1 MVTIKDVAKM
11 AGVSIATVSRTLAE
25 PDKVSEKTRGKVM
38 KAVESSG
45 YVANTLA
52 RNFRRRRSNMVVVL
66 VPDIANPFFTNIIQG
81 IESVASR
88 HQYRILLG
96 DTQGDIGRE
105 QAYADLVSQRQADG
119 VICLGRNIP
128 FRYRKGRKTLD
139 PNWPPF
145 AMACEYHGEIPV
157 PTVCIDNVSAAKDA
171 VRHLIDL
178 GHQHIAYINGPGE
191 SPLCEDRLQ
200 GFQQALRAAGLAVA
214 PEWIKAGDF
223 TLASGYRCTTELL
236 AGSHRPTALFCAND
250 EMAIGAMQACRD
262 AGLSLP
268 EDMSVVGFDDI
279 AFAAYSHP
287 RLTTVHQPRNH
298 IGEQVMTMMLAMLA
312 GNTPAE
318 PRIVLPHELVLRD
331 STTGPK
337 ALAPSVGER
346 MTGGAK

>member
-1 MVTIKDVAKM
+1 M

-25 PDKVSEKTRGKVM
+25 PDKVSEKTRKKVM
-38 KAVESSG
+38 EAVETSG

-66 VPDIANPFFTNIIQG
+66 VPDIANPFFSNIIQG
-81 IESVASR
+81 IERVASR

-96 DTQGDIGRE
+96 DTQGEQERE

-139 PNWPPF
+139 PDWPPF

-157 PTVCIDNVSAAKDA
+157 PTVCIDNVAAARDA
-171 VRHLIDL
+171 VNHLLEL
-178 GHQHIAYINGPGE
+178 GHQRIAYVNGPSE

-200 GFQQALRAAGLAVA
+200 GYEQALREAGLTVEPAL
-214 PEWIKAGDF
+214 IKQGDF
-223 TLASGYRCTTELL
+223 TLASGYDCTAALL
-236 AGSHRPTALFCAND
+236 ASANPPTALFCAND
-250 EMAIGAMQACRD
+250 EMAIGAMQACHA

-268 EDMSVVGFDDI
+268 GDMSVVGFDDI
-279 AFAAYSHP
+279 GFAAYTHP
-287 RLTTVHQPRNH
+287 RLTTVHQPRNR

-312 GNTPAE
+312 GNTPADS
-318 PRIVLPHELVLRD
+318 RIVLPHELVVRE
-331 STTGPK
+331 SSAARG
-337 ALAPSVGER
+337 
-346 MTGGAK
+346 

>member
-1 MVTIKDVAKM
+1 M

-25 PDKVSEKTRGKVM
+25 PDKVSEKTRKKVM
-38 KAVESSG
+38 EAVETSG

-66 VPDIANPFFTNIIQG
+66 VPDIANPFFSNIIQG
-81 IESVASR
+81 IERVASR

-96 DTQGDIGRE
+96 DTQGEQERE

-139 PNWPPF
+139 PDWPPF

-157 PTVCIDNVSAAKDA
+157 STVCIDNVAAARDA
-171 VRHLIDL
+171 VNHLLEL
-178 GHQHIAYINGPGE
+178 GHQRIAYVNGPSE

-200 GFQQALRAAGLAVA
+200 GYEQALKEAGLTVEPAL
-214 PEWIKAGDF
+214 IKQGDF
-223 TLASGYRCTTELL
+223 TLASGYDCTAALL
-236 AGSHRPTALFCAND
+236 AAANPPTALFCAND
-250 EMAIGAMQACRD
+250 EMAIGAMQACHA

-268 EDMSVVGFDDI
+268 GDMSVVGFDDI
-279 AFAAYSHP
+279 GFAAYTHP
-287 RLTTVHQPRNH
+287 RLTTVHQPRNR

-312 GNTPAE
+312 GNTPADS
-318 PRIVLPHELVLRD
+318 RIVLPHELVVRE
-331 STTGPK
+331 SSAARG
-337 ALAPSVGER
+337 
-346 MTGGAK
+346 

>member
-1 MVTIKDVAKM
+1 M

-25 PDKVSEKTRGKVM
+25 PDKVSEKTRKKVM
-38 KAVESSG
+38 EAVETSG

-66 VPDIANPFFTNIIQG
+66 VPDIANPFFSNIIQG
-81 IESVASR
+81 IERVASR

-96 DTQGDIGRE
+96 DTQGEQERE

-139 PNWPPF
+139 PDWPPF

-157 PTVCIDNVSAAKDA
+157 PTVCIDNVAAARDA
-171 VRHLIDL
+171 VNHLLEL
-178 GHQHIAYINGPGE
+178 GHQRIAYVNGPSE

-200 GFQQALRAAGLAVA
+200 GYEQALKEAGLTVEPAL
-214 PEWIKAGDF
+214 IKQGDF
-223 TLASGYRCTTELL
+223 TLASGYDCTATLL
-236 AGSHRPTALFCAND
+236 ASANPPTALFCAND
-250 EMAIGAMQACRD
+250 EMAIGAMQACHA

-268 EDMSVVGFDDI
+268 GDMSVVGFDDI
-279 AFAAYSHP
+279 GFAAYTHP
-287 RLTTVHQPRNH
+287 RLTTVHQPRNR

-312 GNTPAE
+312 GNTPADS
-318 PRIVLPHELVLRD
+318 RIVLPHELVVRE
-331 STTGPK
+331 SSAARG
-337 ALAPSVGER
+337 
-346 MTGGAK
+346 